1 MRCVIGGETYDYRDD
16 IRRDEAARRSFDD
29 LARRTFGLSF
39 ESWYQSGYWQGDYL
53 PHVLLR
59 GDKVVAN
66 VSVNLCPM
74 RLDGNM
80 WHLVQLGTVMTDEA
94 FRGRG
99 LARFLMERI
108 LETWESRCDGMYLY
122 ANDSVLGF
130 YPKFGFVRA
139 EEYRYELPFS
149 GAKPSA
155 ARLSMENAA
164 DVRALLNAFG
174 KGNPFARMAMA
185 ANEGL
190 LMFYC
195 SQFLKSGIRYLPE
208 SGVAAVIEADDDALL
223 VWDIFGGDG
232 LRLSDILAAVA
243 PERTRRIRLGFTP
256 KETEGM
262 EAGLLREEDTTLFV
276 RGDICA
282 KLAAERLMFPML
294 SHA

>member
-16 IRRDEAARRSFDD
+16 IRRDEAVRRSFDA

-39 ESWYQSGYWQGDYL
+39 EGWYQGGYWQGDYL
-53 PHVLLR
+53 PHVLMR

-74 RLDGNM
+74 RLDGEPCR
-80 WHLVQLGTVMTDEA
+80 LVQLGTVMTDEN

-108 LETWESRCDGMYLY
+108 LETWASRCDGMYLY

-130 YPKFGFVRA
+130 YPKFDFVRA
-139 EEYRYELPFS
+139 EEYRYELPLS
-149 GAKPSA
+149 GEKPSA
-155 ARLSMENAA
+155 VRLSMENAA

-174 KGNPFARMAMA
+174 KGNPFARMAMT

-195 SQFLKSGIRYLPE
+195 SQFLKDGIRYLPE
-208 SGVAAVIEADDDALL
+208 AGTAAVLEAGDDALT

-232 LRLSDILAAVA
+232 LRLSDVLTAVA
-243 PERTRRIRLGFTP
+243 PEGTRRIRLGFTP
-256 KETEGM
+256 TETEGM
-262 EAGLLREEDTTLFV
+262 EAGPLREADTTLFV
-276 RGDICA
+276 RGDIRA
-282 KLAAERLMFPML
+282 ALAAERLMFPML